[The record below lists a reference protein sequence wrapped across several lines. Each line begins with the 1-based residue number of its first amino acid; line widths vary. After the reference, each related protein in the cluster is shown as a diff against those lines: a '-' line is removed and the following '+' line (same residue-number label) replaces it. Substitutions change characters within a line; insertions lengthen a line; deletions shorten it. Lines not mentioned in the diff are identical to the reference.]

1 MFVYEV
7 MMTMDV
13 ISSNIDTVYDN
24 RSYFKILRRVFFKF
38 ALFKIV
44 QI

>member
-1 MFVYEV
+1 MFFDDV

-13 ISSNIDTVYDN
+13 ISSNMIM
-24 RSYFKILRRVFFKF
+24 FMIKGLILKRFFKF

-44 QI
+44 QIYF

>member
-1 MFVYEV
+1 MFFYDV

-24 RSYFKILRRVFFKF
+24 RSYFKKVFFKF